1 MIMMGSPR
9 KMASLIVA
17 RKLGGTSPQDDRA
30 AQLRGE
36 SESALSQMSEEKDE
50 GRLALEDA
58 AQKLVSALQGG
69 SAELVAD
76 AFHKMFKICDL
87 LPHEEYGELM
97 EEAEEGGY

>member
-9 KMASLIVA
+9 KVASLIVA
-17 RKLGGTSPQDDRA
+17 RKLGGSSPEVDRA

-36 SESALSQMSEEKDE
+36 SESTLSEMSEDKDE

-58 AQKLVSALQGG
+58 AQKLISAVQSG
-69 SAELVAD
+69 SVELVAD
-76 AFHKMFKICDL
+76 AFHKMFKVCDL

-97 EEAEEGGY
+97 EEASEGGY